1 MKPFNRK
8 NLMTMNNNKEELR
21 KLLDNVFE
29 LEGLLHL
36 ALSRDE
42 ENQELLNLI
51 DSKIDAVASFTSE
64 KDDDKDEV
72 VAEVEQI
79 HFDDGEV
86 TVDEEVVDDERI
98 DEETDLE
105 EDDEFSSYALSDEED
120 EVEVEENQESL
131 DETSSEMEKPYN
143 VGTYIEDEIESEGEE
158 VINNNQKPENEGLES
173 VSPTEENTVS
183 ENVEEVAAGKGQ
195 LKKRFSLNDM
205 FRFSYLFGGRQQLV
219 EMLDNLDKMSAVQ
232 AEDYLRKNLSHSDEE
247 LKEEFIEKVITEK
260 S

>member
-1 MKPFNRK
+1 
-8 NLMTMNNNKEELR
+8 MTMNYNKEELR

-64 KDDDKDEV
+64 KDVDKDEV
-72 VAEVEQI
+72 VEEVEQI

-86 TVDEEVVDDERI
+86 TVDEEEEIVDDERI
-98 DEETDLE
+98 DEESDLE
-105 EDDEFSSYALSDEED
+105 GDDEFSSYALSDEED
-120 EVEVEENQESL
+120 EEEVEESL
-131 DETSSEMEKPYN
+131 DETSPEMEKPYD

-158 VINNNQKPENEGLES
+158 VIDNNQKPENGGLES
-173 VSPTEENTVS
+173 VSPAEENTVS
-183 ENVEEVAAGKGQ
+183 ENVEEVVAGKGQ

>member
-51 DSKIDAVASFTSE
+51 DSKIDAIASFTSE

-86 TVDEEVVDDERI
+86 TVDEEIVDDERI

>member
-1 MKPFNRK
+1 
-8 NLMTMNNNKEELR
+8 MNNNKEELK

-51 DSKIDAVASFTSE
+51 DSKIDAVASFASE

-72 VAEVEQI
+72 VAEVERI

-86 TVDEEVVDDERI
+86 TVDEEEEVVDDEQI
-98 DEETDLE
+98 DKEADLE

-120 EVEVEENQESL
+120 EEEEQESL
-131 DETSSEMEKPYN
+131 DETSPEMEKPYD
-143 VGTYIEDEIESEGEE
+143 VGTYIENEIESEGEE
-158 VINNNQKPENEGLES
+158 VIDNNQKPENDDLES
-173 VSPTEENTVS
+173 VSPAEENTVS
-183 ENVEEVAAGKGQ
+183 ENVEEVVAGKGQ

-219 EMLDNLDKMSAVQ
+219 EMLDNLDRLSAVQ
-232 AEDYLRKNLSHSDEE
+232 AEDYLRKNFSHSDEE

>member
-1 MKPFNRK
+1 
-8 NLMTMNNNKEELR
+8 MTMNNNKEELR

-51 DSKIDAVASFTSE
+51 DSKIDAVASFASE

-72 VAEVEQI
+72 VAEVERI

-86 TVDEEVVDDERI
+86 TVDEEEEVVDDEQI
-98 DEETDLE
+98 DEEADLE

-120 EVEVEENQESL
+120 EEEVEEKQESL
-131 DETSSEMEKPYN
+131 DETSSEMEKPYD
-143 VGTYIEDEIESEGEE
+143 VGTYIEDEIESDGEE
-158 VINNNQKPENEGLES
+158 VIDNNQKPENDCLES
-173 VSPTEENTVS
+173 VSPAEENTVS
-183 ENVEEVAAGKGQ
+183 ENVEEVVAGRGQ

-219 EMLDNLDKMSAVQ
+219 EMLDNLDKLSAAQ

>member
-1 MKPFNRK
+1 
-8 NLMTMNNNKEELR
+8 MNNNKEELK

-51 DSKIDAVASFTSE
+51 DSKIDAVASFASE

-72 VAEVEQI
+72 VAEVERI

-86 TVDEEVVDDERI
+86 TVDEEEEVVDDEQI
-98 DEETDLE
+98 DKEADLE

-120 EVEVEENQESL
+120 EEEEQESL
-131 DETSSEMEKPYN
+131 DETSPEMEKPYD
-143 VGTYIEDEIESEGEE
+143 VGTYIENEIESEGEE
-158 VINNNQKPENEGLES
+158 VIDNNQKPENDDLES
-173 VSPTEENTVS
+173 VSPAEENTVS
-183 ENVEEVAAGKGQ
+183 ENVEEVVAGKGK

-219 EMLDNLDKMSAVQ
+219 EMLDNLDRLSAVQ
-232 AEDYLRKNLSHSDEE
+232 AEDYLRKNFSHSDEE

>member
-1 MKPFNRK
+1 
-8 NLMTMNNNKEELR
+8 MTMNNNKEELR

-51 DSKIDAVASFTSE
+51 DSKIDAVASFASE
-64 KDDDKDEV
+64 KDDGKDEV
-72 VAEVEQI
+72 VVEVEQI

-105 EDDEFSSYALSDEED
+105 EDDEFSSYALSDED
-120 EVEVEENQESL
+120 EEEVEEKQESL

-219 EMLDNLDKMSAVQ
+219 EMLDNLDKLSAVQ

>member
-1 MKPFNRK
+1 
-8 NLMTMNNNKEELR
+8 MTMNNNKEELK

-51 DSKIDAVASFTSE
+51 DSKIDAVASFASE

-72 VAEVEQI
+72 VAEVERI

-86 TVDEEVVDDERI
+86 TVDEEEEVVDDEQI
-98 DEETDLE
+98 DKEADLE

-120 EVEVEENQESL
+120 EEEEQESL
-131 DETSSEMEKPYN
+131 DETSPEMEKPYD
-143 VGTYIEDEIESEGEE
+143 VGTYIENEIESEGEE
-158 VINNNQKPENEGLES
+158 VIDNNQKPENDDLES
-173 VSPTEENTVS
+173 VSPAEENTVS
-183 ENVEEVAAGKGQ
+183 ENVEEVVAGKGQ

-219 EMLDNLDKMSAVQ
+219 EMLDNLDRLSAVQ
-232 AEDYLRKNLSHSDEE
+232 AEDYLRKNFSHSDEE

>member
-51 DSKIDAVASFTSE
+51 DSKIDAVASFASE
-64 KDDDKDEV
+64 KDDGKDEV
-72 VAEVEQI
+72 VVEVEQI

-105 EDDEFSSYALSDEED
+105 EDDEFSSYALSDED
-120 EVEVEENQESL
+120 EEEVEEKQESL

-219 EMLDNLDKMSAVQ
+219 EMLDNLDKLSAVQ

>member
-1 MKPFNRK
+1 
-8 NLMTMNNNKEELR
+8 MTMNNNKEELR

-36 ALSRDE
+36 ALSRDA
-42 ENQELLNLI
+42 ENRELLNLI
-51 DSKIDAVASFTSE
+51 DSKIDAVASFASE

-79 HFDDGEV
+79 HFDDGEA

-120 EVEVEENQESL
+120 EEEVEEKQESL
-131 DETSSEMEKPYN
+131 DETSSEMEKPYD
-143 VGTYIEDEIESEGEE
+143 VATYIENEIESEGEE
-158 VINNNQKPENEGLES
+158 VIDNNQKPENDDLES
-173 VSPTEENTVS
+173 LSQAEKNTVS
-183 ENVEEVAAGKGQ
+183 ENVEEIAAGKGQ

-205 FRFSYLFGGRQQLV
+205 FRFSYLFGGRKQLV
-219 EMLDNLDKMSAVQ
+219 EMLDNLDKLSAAQ

>member
-1 MKPFNRK
+1 
-8 NLMTMNNNKEELR
+8 MTMNNNKEELR

-42 ENQELLNLI
+42 VNQELLNLI
-51 DSKIDAVASFTSE
+51 DSKIDAVASFASE

-79 HFDDGEV
+79 HFDDGEA

-105 EDDEFSSYALSDEED
+105 EDDEFSSYALSDED
-120 EVEVEENQESL
+120 EEEVEEKQESL
-131 DETSSEMEKPYN
+131 DETSSEMEKPYD
-143 VGTYIEDEIESEGEE
+143 VGTYIEDEIESDGEE
-158 VINNNQKPENEGLES
+158 VIDKNQKPENDCLES
-173 VSPTEENTVS
+173 LSPAEENTVS
-183 ENVEEVAAGKGQ
+183 ENVEELAAGKGQ

-205 FRFSYLFGGRQQLV
+205 FRFSYLFGGRKQLV